1 MVRRTAVEGGG
12 GKTIRTKRDKS
23 VVNSI
28 KVLMFT
34 RSANTHTHTLY
45 TAQAV
50 YCCTIVFVLH
60 GELLQSFV
68 KFHFGPGGDVGGGG
82 GGRVRE

>member
-1 MVRRTAVEGGG
+1 MVRRTAAEGGG
-12 GKTIRTKRDKS
+12 GKTIRTKLDKS

-28 KVLMFT
+28 KVLMFA
-34 RSANTHTHTLY
+34 RSANTHTLHTVY
-45 TAQAV
+45 DPAV

-60 GELLQSFV
+60 AELLQSFV

-82 GGRVRE
+82 GGRVRV